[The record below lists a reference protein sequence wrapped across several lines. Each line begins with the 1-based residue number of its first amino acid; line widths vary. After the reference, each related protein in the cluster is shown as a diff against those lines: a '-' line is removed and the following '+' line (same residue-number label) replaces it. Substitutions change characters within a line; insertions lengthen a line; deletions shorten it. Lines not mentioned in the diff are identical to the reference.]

1 MQTNEWMNIPTNGYR
16 RRDLLKAFA
25 AIGAMGILAGL
36 PGGKVIAEQ
45 LPLNEDTAYKLAMEA
60 YVYGFPL
67 IYFARLRYS
76 RMMEGDPITKS
87 RYLWAQWAHRNTVVT
102 PAIPGAPQVDTLY
115 SNLWLDL
122 SEEPYIL
129 TIPKMDGRYWSIQ
142 CCDLLGDTYGLLN
155 RRNLLNGGR
164 IALIGPHWQGELP
177 QGLDRVLRAKMPQTF
192 NLLRMFF
199 ANAQDLPKAI
209 EYQRGFL
216 IAPLSAYRRGDYSVP
231 GVAANLIKPLAQQ
244 DDPLADFKTLQAMW
258 QQCPPP
264 DEDADIT
271 ASYTRIGLGK
281 GNKGFEQLSPEIVQA
296 LQRAEVDA
304 RKLILDT
311 TRSLGGRQ
319 TATGWTVPKPSIGYY
334 EDGDWLYRASI
345 AQAGTVALPIAEN
358 PYHVLQKDASGA
370 SLSGD
375 SRYVLHFAKD
385 QIPQVDAFWSL
396 HAYTSKYTVIDNPLN
411 RYAIGDRTAGL
422 RFEPDGSLIVYV
434 QAQDPG
440 ARKRT
445 NWLPVK
451 AGEPFW
457 LIVRAYEPRGLMK
470 ELRWQGP
477 TMEKLA

>member
-1 MQTNEWMNIPTNGYR
+1 MQTNEWIDIPSNGYR

-25 AIGAMGILAGL
+25 AIAAMGILAGV
-36 PGGKVIAEQ
+36 PGGKVIADES
-45 LPLNEDTAYKLAMEA
+45 PLSEDAAYKLAMEA

-76 RMMEGDPITKS
+76 RMMEGDPITKT
-87 RYLWAQWAHRNTVVT
+87 RHLWAQWAHRNNVVT

-142 CCDLLGDTYGLLN
+142 CCDLLGETYGLSN
-155 RRNLLNGGR
+155 RRNLPIGGR
-164 IALIGPHWQGELP
+164 IALVGPHWQGELP
-177 QGLDRVLRAKMPQTF
+177 EGMDEIMRAKMPQTF

-199 ANAQDLPKAI
+199 ANAQDLPKAV
-209 EYQRGFL
+209 EYQSGFL
-216 IAPLSAYRRGDYSVP
+216 IAPLSAYRSGEHSVP
-231 GVAANLIKPLAQQ
+231 GATANLIKPLTNQ
-244 DDPLADFKTLQAMW
+244 DDPLADLKTLQAMW

-264 DEDADIT
+264 VEDTAIT
-271 ASYTRIGLGK
+271 ASYTHIGLGTD
-281 GNKGFEQLSPEIVQA
+281 NNGFEHLSPEIIKA
-296 LQRAEVDA
+296 LKRAEVDA
-304 RKLILDT
+304 RKMVLDS
-311 TRSLGGRQ
+311 TRSLGGPH
-319 TATGWTVPKPSIGYY
+319 TTMGWTVPKPSIGYY

-345 AQAGTVALPIAEN
+345 AQAGTVALPISEN
-358 PYHVLQKDASGA
+358 PYHVLQKDPSGA
-370 SLSGD
+370 PLTGD
-375 SRYVLHFAKD
+375 LRYVLRFAKD

-411 RYAIGDRTAGL
+411 RYAIGDRTPGM
-422 RFEPDGSLIVYV
+422 RFEADGSLIVYV
-434 QAQDPG
+434 QADDPG
-440 ARKRT
+440 ALKRT

-451 AGEPFW
+451 TGEPFW

-477 TMEKLA
+477 KLEKLT